1 MKQKTAFQRVM
12 AFLLSAVLMLSLC
25 TTAFAAEAG
34 RTEPQALL
42 IGEQFSIVVNVG
54 YMDNGNFVRTGSK
67 TVVSTCCDKTGHS
80 GYNHTMDA
88 AEIIKES
95 GYSYTS
101 WRVTRYGSWGEPTS
115 TTAVNYSITGAAP
128 YKADQAIWLIGEKPA
143 IEPGNPGGDGNG
155 GGSDSEDTV
164 YIDDGGKYQWKQT
177 LVYHANYPGNSDPTA
192 TVKYEVR
199 AYTTIR
205 TISTKTLA
213 DCGFTVPDG
222 YELNANSWYAQA
234 DGGSVLCRMG
244 GIYTLDKNDNGKEIH
259 LYAQYTAKQAPV
271 NTFSMT
277 YDANGGLVENKDSH
291 TVTITTTNSS
301 YSFHSFVA
309 EREGYTFL
317 GWYTAANGGE
327 KIEWPYTLS
336 VTGSETSASETVYAQ
351 WEPVTH
357 EDATITYENGGGEGD
372 PVTETVPGSQA
383 YTVKAPEAVGITA
396 PEGKMFS
403 HWTIGSDVYVPG
415 ETFVPSDG
423 STNTFTAVW
432 EKKPEAS
439 YTVTWYDTEEKTLN
453 TETRTGIP
461 GETVAVTEADKTLE
475 GYLFDAE
482 NSQNVLE
489 AVLEDSGTE
498 LKLYFTEIV
507 PDWENLHIEQTV
519 DKTKAKPDD
528 TVTYTIRVTNETGF
542 DLTNITVSEK
552 LDMRNLNS
560 IKVSGE
566 GKYADNVWT
575 LDSLENGKTA
585 ILTMTAK
592 VNGTAAVQT
601 VIKNTAAIT
610 GAAAGEKTLPD
621 GTERKAETEIT
632 VVLYSAPDWSKLSI
646 EQTADKTKARSGET
660 VTYTIRVTNQTGRDL
675 TGITVF
681 DKLDTYSLM
690 RDSVSGDGKYAD
702 NVWTMD
708 SLKDGETAK
717 LTITAKVNG
726 TVSASVIKNTAI
738 ITGAAADEET
748 LPNDTEWKAET
759 EITVDYTLAPKWNNL
774 SISQK
779 VNEATVEAGATVT
792 FTIQVKNQTGRDLT
806 NITVTDK
813 LDKNLM
819 FVSESGDGSYDK
831 TSGVWTI
838 DSLGKGKTAKLIITA
853 KVNETTMNQTV
864 IKNTATI
871 TGAAADEEMLPEDI
885 RPHAETEITVT
896 SPWFLT
902 GRNYALPQ

>member
-25 TTAFAAEAG
+25 TAAFAAQPG
-34 RTEPQALL
+34 RVETRALSL
-42 IGEQFSIVVNVG
+42 HEEFSIVVNYG
-54 YMDNGNFVRTGSK
+54 YMENGNFVKTGSK
-67 TVVSTCCDKTGHS
+67 TMVSTCCDKTGHS
-80 GYNHTMDA
+80 GYNHSMDA
-88 AEIIKES
+88 AKIVKES
-95 GYSYTS
+95 GYTYTD
-101 WRVTRYGSWGEPTS
+101 WRVTRHGYWDAPAS
-115 TTAVNYSITGAAP
+115 TTLVHYTISGKAP
-128 YKADQAIWLIGEKPA
+128 YKADEAIWLIGEKPT
-143 IEPGNPGGDGNG
+143 ENPGNPGGDGNG
-155 GGSDSEDTV
+155 EGTDREETVRLGSS
-164 YIDDGGKYQWKQT
+164 GKNHWMQT
-177 LVYHANYPGNSDPTA
+177 FVFHANYPGNRDPKA
-192 TVKYEVR
+192 TVKYDIT
-199 AYTTIR
+199 AYTKIYNDKLK
-205 TISTKTLA
+205 SFDA
-213 DCGFTVPDG
+213 CGFTLPDG
-222 YELNANSWYAQA
+222 YVLKTGDWYTKA
-234 DGGSVLCRMG
+234 DGGSVFCRMDG
-244 GIYTLDKNDNGKEIH
+244 NYTFDITNNGKVIH
-259 LYAQYTAKQAPV
+259 LYAQYTPIQAPE
-271 NTFSMT
+271 NTFAMT
-277 YDANGGLVENKDSH
+277 YNANGGLVENKDSH

-336 VTGSETSASETVYAQ
+336 VTGSETSVSKTVYAQ

-357 EDATITYENGGGEGD
+357 EDATITYENGGGEGN

-439 YTVTWYDTEEKTLN
+439 YTVTWYDTEGKTLN

-489 AVLEDSGTE
+489 TVLEDSGTE

-519 DKTKAKPDD
+519 DKTKVKPDD

-601 VIKNTAAIT
+601 VIKNTAIIT

-646 EQTADKTKARSGET
+646 EQTVDKTKARSEET
-660 VTYTIRVTNQTGRDL
+660 VTYTIRVTNETGRDL
-675 TGITVF
+675 TNITVF

-759 EITVDYTLAPKWNNL
+759 EITVDYTPAPKWNNL

-806 NITVTDK
+806 NITVSDE
-813 LDKNLM
+813 LDKNLQ
-819 FVSESGDGSYDK
+819 FISASGAGSYAD
-831 TSGVWTI
+831 GVWTI
-838 DSLGKGKTAKLIITA
+838 DSLKNGETAELIITA
-853 KVNETTMNQTV
+853 NVNGTIMVKT
-864 IKNTATI
+864 IINTATI
-871 TGAAADEEMLPEDI
+871 TGAAAGEETLPEGKGAQ
-885 RPHAETEITVT
+885 AEMVITVT
-896 SPWFLT
+896 ASWLRT